1 MEISISNKA
10 LELHRR
16 EQETL
21 DAIEALRSD
30 NRFLQGEIE
39 RLSRENNALLLKIQ
53 ENVTMLRNLMEK
65 QAASEDSIE
74 KLLRSLR

>member
-1 MEISISNKA
+1 METSISNKA
-10 LELHRR
+10 LELHRQ
-16 EQETL
+16 EQESL
-21 DAIEALRSD
+21 DGIEVLRRE
-30 NRFLQGEIE
+30 NKVLQEEIE
-39 RLSRENNALLLKIQ
+39 QISKENNALLLKIQ